1 MTACQVNYTL
11 CRLMS
16 PDLPLSLDTERLARK
31 GETIAGQY
39 EVQDLQRLEGLL
51 YDDTGVVRFN
61 LEFTHD
67 NDDNRSYIVGNIQAN
82 VNIICQRCL
91 GSMPYNV
98 DSRIYLG
105 IVMKDANLSCLPDD
119 CEPLVTENEPVSL
132 RALIE
137 DELILALPISALHA
151 EDRCNATDIMADL
164 KSSRNST
171 KPFAELKT
179 LIRNSRK

>member
-1 MTACQVNYTL
+1 
-11 CRLMS
+11 MS

-67 NDDNRSYIVGNIQAN
+67 NDDNCSY
-82 VNIICQRCL
+82 ICQRCL

-119 CEPLVTENEPVSL
+119 CEPLVTENESVSL
-132 RALIE
+132 RTLIE
-137 DELILALPISALHA
+137 DELILALPISAMHA